1 MAFFRP
7 GPGPKRLFLF
17 TLSTCAH
24 CRAAKKLLAELKAPF
39 DYVDVDLLP
48 APEMEPALAEMARYN
63 PGQSF
68 PTVLAGS
75 RVIAGPLRDDLRRAA
90 TRLAVAR

>member
-1 MAFFRP
+1 MAFYCP
-7 GPGPKRLFLF
+7 GPGRNRLFLF

-24 CRAAKKLLAELKAPF
+24 CRAAKKLLAGLKEPF

-48 APEMEPALAEMARYN
+48 APEMEQALAEVARYN

-75 RVIAGPLRDDLRRAA
+75 RVVAGPLRGDLRRAA
-90 TRLAVAR
+90 ARLADAR